1 MKKGYTII
9 ELLVVIALSLIIGAG
24 FYTFYTTVVREN
36 ITKSSL
42 AKKEQDVFIFADQII
57 KDFQSIGFGVD
68 YDRLKIKNGVGCDL
82 SADNPVLSKCSNN
95 NNDTISFLSLTS
107 TDQVNSGCWGFID
120 INGIIKIYN
129 SYDTLGRLCSSVA
142 RNYLILSISKKLI
155 NSSYNYDP
163 NNPNT
168 NYKNSYAFYVGNS
181 SYPDG
186 FKVKYY
192 LDSLNLLKECAPG
205 TYNLQK
211 SSTTTSPIISCVL
224 NFQVKYIGID
234 NNFYDTFTLDTDPYQ
249 NLKKL
254 QGLKLCMIVQV
265 GGRQSTPENPRNYTS
280 NQGCTPFDFSTNPNW
295 RYYRWVIIEQIIPLK
310 NIH

>member
-36 ITKSSL
+36 ISKSSL
-42 AKKEQDVFIFADQII
+42 AKKEQDVSIFVEQII

-68 YDRLKIKNGVGCDL
+68 YDKLKIKDGVGCDL
-82 SADNPVLSKCSNN
+82 SADNPVLTKCSTNN
-95 NNDTISFLSLTS
+95 TVSFLSLAS

-120 INGIIKIYN
+120 INGKIKMYN
-129 SYDTLGRLCSSVA
+129 SYDTLGRLCSDIA
-142 RNYLILSISKKLI
+142 EKYLILNTSKKLI
-155 NSSYNYDP
+155 DSSYSYNP
-163 NNPNT
+163 SSPNT
-168 NYKNSYAFYVGNS
+168 NYKNSYAFYIGNS
-181 SYPDG
+181 NYPNY

-192 LDSLNLLKECAPG
+192 MDNTNLPKECAPG

-211 SSTTTSPIISCVL
+211 STTTTSPIISCVL
-224 NFQVKYIGID
+224 NFQIKYIGID

-280 NQGCTPFDFSTNPNW
+280 NQGCASFDFSTNPDW
-295 RYYRWVIIEQIIPLK
+295 RYYRWVIIEQTIPLK